1 MKNQQY
7 LQTLWQDW
15 WIIVAI
21 VLVTTGLGLAYSYA
35 QTPIYEATATFVV
48 NPGVRIA
55 ETYDL
60 VYSINTLTARTSLAT
75 TYSNI
80 LESRTIF
87 EAAAETLNLPP
98 EIIAAYEAN
107 SVVLPDSNVLLLQ
120 VQGPSPDLAADLANA
135 IGEAGLEYVAG
146 LQEVY
151 ELRRLDPAA
160 TEPEPVSPNRLA
172 DILLGLTIGLL
183 GGLAFVILRR
193 ALSQP
198 FGEQRLVLNPTPLRS
213 EIDSPEVKNVKN
225 VGSKT
230 ALQTN
235 FSPSQPD

>member
-15 WIIVAI
+15 WIIVAV

-35 QTPIYEATATFVV
+35 QTPIYEATATFVI
-48 NPGVRIA
+48 NPSIRIA

-60 VYSINTLTARTSLAT
+60 LYSLDTLAARTSLAT
-75 TYSNI
+75 TYSNV

-87 EAAAETLNLPP
+87 EAAAESLNLPP

-135 IGEAGLEYVAG
+135 IGAAGLEYVAG

-172 DILLGLTIGLL
+172 DILLGLMIGLL

-193 ALSQP
+193 ILSQP

-213 EIDSPEVKNVKN
+213 EIDSSETKNVKN